1 MTANLPTGVDELIEY
16 LAAKATPQE
25 ILDYQFSEEIKQ
37 RTEALLER
45 QSNGELTPDQQ
56 AELAQLRDFYQ
67 LVSLLQTEALE
78 RLNPE

>member
-1 MTANLPTGVDELIEY
+1 MSAMNNDILEY

-25 ILDYQFSEEIKQ
+25 ILDFQFSDEVQQ

-45 QSNGELTPDQQ
+45 QSNEVLSPEEQ

-78 RLNPE
+78 RLNSGD